1 MGRPNNMSDSDFDG
15 LDHGWRSPDF
25 SFHSS
30 MPSGSVVHLLQ
41 VDHTGLAATRGH
53 CSGDKHAQKG
63 RYDSS
68 NRGLSTPMLTRSVT
82 DSVIVDEISPAHV
95 ISNDILSNV
104 DEHNNISD
112 SDGFYHGWR
121 SADFSLD
128 SSLHS
133 GTGLAAAC
141 GHCSDSKHGRTPLSD
156 VSNQS
161 FSACRQRNNI
171 SDSDG
176 LYHGWRSAILV
187 WIPLCNLNN
196 LHELWSLLNFL
207 LPEIFS
213 SSETFDEWFAISGEN
228 DLEEVLRPSLMRRLK
243 SDVEKG
249 LTPKETIL
257 KVGMSQMQKQ

>member
-1 MGRPNNMSDSDFDG
+1 MGQPNNMSDSDRDG

-30 MPSGSVVHLLQ
+30 MPYGSVVHLLQ
-41 VDHTGLAATRGH
+41 VDHTGLAATCGH

-68 NRGLSTPMLTRSVT
+68 HRGLSTPMLTRSVT

-104 DEHNNISD
+104 DERNNISD
-112 SDGFYHGWR
+112 SDGFYHSWR

-141 GHCSDSKHGRTPLSD
+141 GHCSGSKHGRTPLSD

-161 FSACRQRNNI
+161 SSACRQRNNI

-187 WIPLCNLNN
+187 WIPLSNLNN

-228 DLEEVLRPSLMRRLK
+228 DLEEVLGPSL
-243 SDVEKG
+243 
-249 LTPKETIL
+249 
-257 KVGMSQMQKQ
+257 

>member
-1 MGRPNNMSDSDFDG
+1 MSAGITNTGYDTALPFSVEAFSPLFLLYKRVLCVMG
-15 LDHGWRSPDF
+15 
-25 SFHSS
+25 
-30 MPSGSVVHLLQ
+30 
-41 VDHTGLAATRGH
+41 
-53 CSGDKHAQKG
+53 
-63 RYDSS
+63 
-68 NRGLSTPMLTRSVT
+68 
-82 DSVIVDEISPAHV
+82 
-95 ISNDILSNV
+95 
-104 DEHNNISD
+104 
-112 SDGFYHGWR
+112 
-121 SADFSLD
+121 
-128 SSLHS
+128 
-133 GTGLAAAC
+133 
-141 GHCSDSKHGRTPLSD
+141 
-156 VSNQS
+156 
-161 FSACRQRNNI
+161 QRNNI